1 MKVGRVRQEESESWV
16 THCND
21 LTRHNAWA
29 TVQVLKYCQG
39 INESDLNA
47 TVPGTYGTIIQI
59 LRHTIDS
66 ESSYLF
72 RISGAWDEFP
82 WARDEEVC
90 LETLGQR
97 AAVLAATW
105 EQFLSNDIDT
115 EQLDEAKGD
124 DGDVFAVRGSIF
136 ITQALHHANE
146 HRAQVCSILGA
157 LGHEPPDVSAWGYAL
172 ASGRSWLTSPSSLL

>member
-1 MKVGRVRQEESESWV
+1 MG
-16 THCND
+16 HALHD

-29 TVQVLKYCQG
+29 TDQVLSFCQG
-39 INESDLNA
+39 INQADLQA

-72 RISGAWDEFP
+72 RVSGAWEQVP
-82 WARDEEVC
+82 WKGGEEVG
-90 LETLGQR
+90 LETLAER
-97 AAVLAATW
+97 AAALAATW
-105 EQFLSNDIDT
+105 EQFLSTDVDT
-115 EQLDEAKGD
+115 ERLGEARGE
-124 DGDVFAVRGSIF
+124 DGDVFAVRASIF

-157 LGHEPPDVSAWGYAL
+157 LGHEPPDVSGWGYAQ
-172 ASGRSWLTSPSSLL
+172 ASGRSWLTSSPTQS